1 MAAMKTASF
10 LLSLAVAAAAFC
22 QAIPGG
28 VTVTGTLVPSSPGDT
43 LAVTQPFWGA
53 GGWQTG
59 LTNSADRT
67 NLMVLPMARRHPAM
81 VVPDTADPLLWHV
94 LNADRTSWT
103 SRSLDWLAPRTNATL
118 VGATLVGPTVSGM
131 TGSGITV
138 LDGMPGKIAIYGPN
152 GVLTYSP
159 VDADQLLLIGS
170 GGGPGGG
177 SSDRITPQ
185 LYGASGMGSGNHTL
199 GVQAAINAAAAA
211 GRPLFCGGYTYNVDY
226 LSVPAGS
233 TIYGENALFIAR
245 KFPEGELL
253 PAGDPGRTNQ
263 AVFRVAG
270 NNVLIQDVNV
280 DVNGPAFFNLRVPL
294 NSSGLPGDG
303 AIWQRTRNFMA
314 IWGENRDSVIIR
326 NVTVRRG
333 IDSPILLVN
342 CSNSEVN
349 RVKFIGCERGGEI
362 RVGWNNN
369 GRDIWMIDC
378 LQTQGGIKPYGFEW
392 VQQVNGNLDGV
403 YLQNCGATNRWDS
416 HFYSGIW
423 LGGLVGGSVRNLHVQ
438 GRNPASSMNFELG
451 VLLDSQWGTSFDG
464 IVVNAPFDMGME
476 MTGAPGCELSNL
488 VFDLSG
494 SSGSGTGIYCRNQN
508 IWNGPGT
515 PTSTPPG
522 AFPFQVTR
530 GRAQEGY
537 TSINGFTIINARNAI
552 DSSTPYQKWS
562 NGKIL
567 GSRYS
572 GVVLSDID
580 SQTGGAEAYF
590 LRRTAMRSGGWE
602 FDNVLVQGS
611 TAAGMRIFGG
621 AYVSLNNCQFWDN
634 NQGQMGSDDSGVN
647 IQPRHVV
654 TPTTNATAANIPVA
668 SVAPSFPSGW
678 VGGFGRASLWN
689 GNTYV
694 ESRIMTHETTASVIV
709 VEPPF
714 SVVPTSS
721 HVIAIDT
728 ADQGPIRLVNVQSG
742 NSQAWVESNTVSYDA
757 KNIQTVQRLTN
768 LVFTLGS
775 QNTFPGQYLTIPA
788 RARNIVNT
796 RAFTASGT
804 WANGASRTNTIQ
816 TPGVS
821 STMVLGTDFTMSHTG
836 SGVTVV
842 VDSVGS
848 GTVAIKATN
857 TGSSRTNYSF
867 NVTINTPRTSNPAD
881 LVVRVLGNRTG
892 YADVTEVETI
902 RLVPGSVPPTSADLV
917 PPALIPVAGS
927 WVQTGENQLF
937 GNVTYGQ
944 GGIMK
949 PPSANPEQDVAGQ
962 IDGLWFL
969 ANSGT
974 FTGSTDVVRVHTL
987 RDGLKTGMAN
997 NGTPN
1002 RRFMLERQFGTFSG
1016 SLWKVA
1022 LPTVTYTPQQR
1033 YGIRAT
1039 RTTAP
1044 IKVIGLQAEGNTLGS
1059 VLSTTAPN
1067 LSTVTW

>member
-1 MAAMKTASF
+1 MKTASF
-10 LLSLAVAAAAFC
+10 LISLAVAAAAFG

-59 LTNSADRT
+59 LTNSNDRT
-67 NLMVLPMARRHPAM
+67 NLTVLPLTRRQSGM
-81 VVPDTADPLLWHV
+81 VVPDTANPLLWHV
-94 LNADRTSWT
+94 LNTDRTSWM

-138 LDGMPGKIAIYGPN
+138 LDGMPGKIAIYGPT

-170 GGGPGGG
+170 GGGPGSGG

-185 LYGASGMGSGNHTL
+185 LYGASGMGSGDHTI
-199 GVQAAINAAAAA
+199 GVQAAINASAAA
-211 GRPLFCGGYTYNVDY
+211 GRPCFMGGYTYNVDY
-226 LSVPAGS
+226 LSVPANS

-245 KFPEGELL
+245 KFPQGAVL
-253 PAGDPGRTNQ
+253 PEGDPGQTNQ

-270 NNVLIQDVNV
+270 NNVLLQDLRV
-280 DVNGPAFFNLRVPL
+280 DMKGPTFFPLRVPL
-294 NSSGLPGDG
+294 NSNGLPTGN

-314 IWGENRDSVIIR
+314 IWGENRDSITIR

-342 CSNSEVN
+342 SANCDVQDI
-349 RVKFIGCERGGEI
+349 KFVECERGGEF
-362 RVGWNNN
+362 RVGWNNVAKS
-369 GRDIWMIDC
+369 IWMIDC
-378 LQTQGGIKPYGFEW
+378 LQTQGGINPYGFEW

-403 YLQNCGATNRWDS
+403 YLQNGGATNRWAS

-423 LGGLVGGSVRNLHVQ
+423 MGGLVGGSVRNLHVR
-438 GRNPASSMNFELG
+438 GRNPASSMNFEIG
-451 VLLDSQWGTSFDG
+451 ILLDSQWGTSFDG
-464 IVVNAPFDMGME
+464 FVINAPFDMGME

-515 PTSTPPG
+515 PSSTPPDR
-522 AFPFQVTR
+522 FPLQVTR

-562 NGKIL
+562 NGRIL

-580 SQTGGAEAYF
+580 SQSGGAEAYF
-590 LRRTAMRSGGWE
+590 LRRTGMRSGWWE
-602 FDNVLVQGS
+602 FDNVMIQGS
-611 TAAGMRIFGG
+611 VASGMRIFGG

-634 NQGQMGSDDSGVN
+634 NQGQMGTDDSGIN
-647 IQPRHVV
+647 IQPRHTV
-654 TPTTNATAANIPVA
+654 TPSTNATASNITVA
-668 SVAPSFPSGW
+668 SVAPSFPSSW
-678 VGGFGRASLWN
+678 HGGLGRASLWN

-694 ESRIMTHETTASVIV
+694 ESRIMTHATTASVIV
-709 VEPPF
+709 VDPPF
-714 SVVPTSS
+714 SIVPTPS
-721 HVIAIDT
+721 HSIAIDT
-728 ADQGPIRLVNVQSG
+728 ADQGPIRLVNVQAG
-742 NSQAWVESNTVSYDA
+742 NSPGWTESNTVSYDA
-757 KNIQTVQRLTN
+757 KNIQTVGSLTN
-768 LVFTLGS
+768 LIFTLGS

-796 RAFTASGT
+796 RAFTASGP
-804 WANGASRTNTIQ
+804 WATGASRTNTIQ
-816 TPGVS
+816 TPGVT
-821 STMVLGTDFTMSHTG
+821 STMVLNTDFTLSHGG

-848 GTVAIKATN
+848 GTINIKATN
-857 TGSSRTNYSF
+857 TGASRTDYSF

-881 LVVRVLGNRTG
+881 VVVRVRGNRTG
-892 YADVTEVETI
+892 YADVTEVETV
-902 RLVPGSVPPTSADLV
+902 RLVPGTVPPTSADLV
-917 PPALIPVAGS
+917 PPSFIPVAGS

-937 GNVTYGQ
+937 GNSTYGQ
-944 GGIMK
+944 FGIIK
-949 PPSANPEQDVAGQ
+949 PPNANPTQDVAGQ

-969 ANSGT
+969 SNTGSL
-974 FTGSTDVVRVHTL
+974 TGSTDLVRVQNL
-987 RDGLKTGMAN
+987 RDGLKTGSATD
-997 NGTPN
+997 GTPN
-1002 RRFMLERQFGTFSG
+1002 RRFMTERHFGTFTG

-1022 LPTVTYTPQQR
+1022 LPEVTYAPQQR

-1044 IKVIGLQAEGNTLGS
+1044 ITVIGAQFEGNTLGTI
-1059 VLSTTAPN
+1059 LSTSAPN